1 MRLQEKVVLV
11 TGGSRGIGRATCLAL
26 AREGA
31 AVVVHYATR
40 RQAAEDVV
48 SEIAHAGGSALALQA
63 DVAQEADVTAM
74 AARVMER
81 FGRLHVLV
89 NNAGEVQRA
98 KTESLTLQ
106 DWRRVLDVNLTGT
119 FLCTRHLLPALRAA
133 GSASVVNLSSI
144 AGVRGG
150 VLGPHYAAAKGGII
164 ALTKFWARELLPH
177 GIRVNAVA
185 PTMTDTEMANAMWP
199 GPQREALERQV
210 PMGRFARPEEIAS
223 VIVFLASEESSYI
236 TGECLNVTG
245 GF

>member
-1 MRLQEKVVLV
+1 MRLRDRIALV
-11 TGGSRGIGRATCLAL
+11 TGGSRGIGRAACLAL
-26 AREGA
+26 AAEGA
-31 AVVVHYATR
+31 SVVVHYATR
-40 RQAAEDVV
+40 RQAAEEVV
-48 SEIAHAGGSALALQA
+48 SEITRAGRSALSLQA
-63 DVAQEADVTAM
+63 DVASEAAVTTL

-89 NNAGEVQRA
+89 NSAGEATRTR
-98 KTESLTLQ
+98 TEELRLE

-133 GSASVVNLSSI
+133 GGASVVNLSSI

-150 VLGPHYAAAKGGII
+150 TLGPHYAAAKGGIVG
-164 ALTKFWARELLPH
+164 LTKFWARELLPH

-185 PTMTDTEMANAMWP
+185 PAMTDTEMAGQMWP
-199 GPQREALERQV
+199 GPQREALERQI

-223 VIVFLASEESSYI
+223 VIVFLASDQSSYM

>member
-1 MRLQEKVVLV
+1 MRLKEKVALV

-40 RQAAEDVV
+40 RQAAEQVV
-48 SEIAHAGGSALALQA
+48 AEIARGGGSALALQA
-63 DVAQEADVTAM
+63 DVASEAAVTAM

-81 FGRLHVLV
+81 WGRLHVLV
-89 NNAGEVQRA
+89 NNAGDVQRA
-98 KTESLTLQ
+98 RTEELRLE
-106 DWRRVLDVNLTGT
+106 DWRRVLDVNLAGT

-133 GSASVVNLSSI
+133 GGASVVNLSSI

-150 VLGPHYAAAKGGII
+150 TLGPHYAAAKGGVI

-185 PTMTDTEMANAMWP
+185 PAMTDTEMSNAMWP
-199 GPQREALERQV
+199 GDQRATLERQA

>member
-1 MRLQEKVVLV
+1 MRLKEKVALV

-31 AVVVHYATR
+31 SVVVHYATR
-40 RQAAEDVV
+40 RQAAEEVV
-48 SEIAHAGGSALALQA
+48 AEIARGGGSALALQA
-63 DVAQEADVTAM
+63 DVASEAAVGAL

-81 FGRLHVLV
+81 FGRVHVLV

-98 KTESLTLQ
+98 RTEDLKVE

-150 VLGPHYAAAKGGII
+150 TLGPHYAAAKGGVI
-164 ALTKFWARELLPH
+164 ALTKFWARELLPY

-185 PTMTDTEMANAMWP
+185 PAMTDTEMSNAMWP
-199 GPQREALERQV
+199 SPQREAIERQV

-223 VIVFLASEESSYI
+223 VILFLASDESSYI
-236 TGECLNVTG
+236 TGECVNVTG

>member
-1 MRLQEKVVLV
+1 MRLKEKVALV

-40 RQAAEDVV
+40 RQVAEEVVAA
-48 SEIAHAGGSALALQA
+48 IARAGGSALALQA
-63 DVAQEADVTAM
+63 DVASEAAVTAM
-74 AARVMER
+74 ATRVMER
-81 FGRLHVLV
+81 WGRLHVLV

-98 KTESLTLQ
+98 RTEELRLE

-119 FLCTRHLLPALRAA
+119 FLCTRHLLPALRTA
-133 GSASVVNLSSI
+133 GGASVVNLSSI

-150 VLGPHYAAAKGGII
+150 TLGPHYAAAKGGVI

-185 PTMTDTEMANAMWP
+185 PAMTDTEMSKAMWP
-199 GPQREALERQV
+199 GPQREALERQA